1 MLINSGYSPYKSYY
15 ENGDNIKYPVANPSG
30 KKLYTEQY
38 ISDVGSGLNDILY
51 PESTLPRYTTE
62 EMSDALATIS
72 TYVQD
77 CSDAV
82 NDKSG
87 TTGDIILSNLATA
100 IREIPQGGSGIG
112 TEWEYIT
119 STYTVNS

>member
-1 MLINSGYSPYKSYY
+1 MIFNVVNGGQIYD
-15 ENGDNIKYPVANPSG
+15 NGDSIDYPVANIPQG
-30 KKLYTEQY
+30 AEKVYTEQY
-38 ISDVGSGLNDILY
+38 ISDIGSGLNDILY
-51 PESTLPRYTTE
+51 PESTSPRYTTE
-62 EMSDALATIS
+62 DMSDALATILS
-72 TYVQD
+72 FIKD